1 MKINEKNLNN
11 YKMNK
16 ERKINILNIEKEY
29 KNIEKEM
36 KEKNIN
42 DFINN
47 IIFYLENEKEKEI
60 IKEYF
65 KNYKYFKN
73 SIIHILI
80 DNENKEIII
89 LRNNNEKKFF
99 ENSHIKYFLENRKEN
114 EKIIDFENRKNEI
127 LINKNFIIYDYLK
140 FDIIEK

>member
-1 MKINEKNLNN
+1 MKLNEKNFNN

-65 KNYKYFKN
+65 KNYKYYKN

-80 DNENKEIII
+80 DENNKEIII
-89 LRNNNEKKFF
+89 LRNNNERKFF
-99 ENSHIKYFLENRKEN
+99 ENSHIKYYLENRKEN

-127 LINKNFIIYDYLK
+127 LINKNFLIYDYLK
-140 FDIIEK
+140 YDIIEK

>member
-47 IIFYLENEKEKEI
+47 IIFYLENEKEREI

-80 DNENKEIII
+80 NNENKEIII

-99 ENSHIKYFLENRKEN
+99 ENSHIKFFLENRKEN
-114 EKIIDFENRKNEI
+114 ELIIDFENRKNEI

-140 FDIIEK
+140 YDIIEK